1 MSSSYARWPIC
12 VSCFSNVR
20 RARHA
25 AYSITHVCQRRQ
37 PYTGCRLAGA
47 GRCDTAELHHK
58 SQFERCVLAFCR
70 PANRARASCSAGT
83 CVCVCVCL
91 SFWARRLRDARSSGA
106 GAGRGNAEQQGQE
119 SQLEKFVEYRTHAP
133 ALERTER
140 FRFLCGNSLTDHA
153 LRCRAMRCYNC
164 PCSQTTKSATWGHW
178 RWLRLCRVAGSPF
191 LTCGV
196 RARDCEK
203 QCRLNGC

>member
-1 MSSSYARWPIC
+1 MFANADNRIQDAGLQALVDAIPQSCITSLNLSGACLRFVGLPIAL
-12 VSCFSNVR
+12 VPHVL
-20 RARHA
+20 RAR
-25 AYSITHVCQRRQ
+25 
-37 PYTGCRLAGA
+37 
-47 GRCDTAELHHK
+47 
-58 SQFERCVLAFCR
+58 
-70 PANRARASCSAGT
+70 
-83 CVCVCVCL
+83 VCVCVCL